1 MKQIEI
7 KTRFNTQRNGE
18 KAFRMT
24 IKNNG
29 WRFWNDLK
37 VNYNSD
43 IIDYV
48 KCDEFK
54 EYAYSVFSKY
64 EGMTYKEICEANRS
78 DDFLKIQE
86 KLDAYS
92 GRKDEPFKIGY
103 HTKLVK
109 TYSDGVRFKLQFG
122 NNIDRRSYSW
132 TISLKTGFNCRV
144 DNYSYGYDVMGE
156 FEWQFRKLIG
166 DKLDKYTSW
175 DEFINDIDTEVA
187 PVENA
192 VFYSMK
198 EKFNK
203 LAA

>member
-1 MKQIEI
+1 MSKIEI

-18 KAFRMT
+18 KALIMT

-29 WRFWNDLK
+29 WRFCNDLK

-64 EGMTYKEICEANRS
+64 EGLTYKEMCEANRS
-78 DDFLKIQE
+78 DDFQKIQE

-132 TISLKTGFNCRV
+132 TITLKTGFDCKWN
-144 DNYSYGYDVMGE
+144 NYELGYEVISE
-156 FEWQFRKLIG
+156 FESKFRKFFG
-166 DKLDKYTSW
+166 DKLDEYTSW
-175 DEFINDIDTEVA
+175 DEFLADTDELDLNVD
-187 PVENA
+187 A
-192 VFYSMK
+192 VCYSMI

-203 LAA
+203 KAA

>member
-1 MKQIEI
+1 MKKVEI

-18 KAFRMT
+18 KALRLT
-24 IKNNG
+24 VKNDG

-43 IIDYV
+43 IIAYV
-48 KCDEFK
+48 KTDEFK
-54 EYAYSVFSKY
+54 EYAYSVFNKY
-64 EGMTYKEICEANRS
+64 EDMSYKEMSNTDRS
-78 DDFLKIQE
+78 GDFQKIQE
-86 KLDAYS
+86 MLDAHS

-109 TYSDGVRFKLQFG
+109 TYIDGVRFKLQFG

-132 TISLKTGFNCRV
+132 TITLKTNYNCRAN
-144 DNYSYGYDVMGE
+144 NYSYGYDVMGE

-175 DEFINDIDTEVA
+175 AEFISEIDTEVA

-192 VFYSMK
+192 VFNSMK